1 MSVYQ
6 KLKAIDIA
14 DITDAALATNINTV
28 LSFADQES
36 ELDES
41 ELAQVE
47 KVYNRAVAHI
57 EKNKAKA
64 EEEARKLAEEENEE
78 QQELQRQQQAIDEID
93 KMQFRHTDLLKQVK
107 DKTFQKRQGAW
118 LMLLGRWKKKPLDE
132 AAKKAVIDNSEKL
145 AQDIEAHLQE
155 EAEKENKVK
164 EKQSAE
170 EKKKAEAAAAKKA
183 EEDAAAAAQQAEAQK
198 EADRIKAEQD
208 AAQKAADEKAARSTG
223 NVYLDTI
230 FGRD

>member
-1 MSVYQ
+1 MTIYQ

-64 EEEARKLAEEENEE
+64 EEEARKREEAESEE
-78 QQELQRQQQAIDEID
+78 QQELQRQQAAIDEIE

-107 DKTFQKRQGAW
+107 DNRFQKRQGAF
-118 LMLLGRWKKKPLDE
+118 LMLLGRLKKKPLDE
-132 AAKKAVIDNSEKL
+132 AAKQAVIANSEKL
-145 AQDIEAHLQE
+145 AQDIEAHLNEQSE
-155 EAEKENKVK
+155 E
-164 EKQSAE
+164 S
-170 EKKKAEAAAAKKA
+170 KKA
-183 EEDAAAAAQQAEAQK
+183 EEQNKEKEKLAAEEKQKADA
-198 EADRIKAEQD
+198 I
-208 AAQKAADEKAARSTG
+208 AAQKAAEEEAAKQAAQAKEARSTG
-223 NVYLDTI
+223 NKYLDTI
-230 FGRD
+230 FARG